1 MWFDVVEYF
10 YIKETSPTPPPPPS
24 LLDRNPIHTFSSR
37 NTKPHTGQAQC
48 ALKHNTDTVV
58 SRITYRGGHFRMR
71 MRRIPI

>member
-1 MWFDVVEYF
+1 VWFDVVII
-10 YIKETSPTPPPPPS
+10 IKETSPTPSPIFI
-24 LLDRNPIHTFSSR
+24 LDRNPIHTFSSR
-37 NTKPHTGQAQC
+37 NTKAHTGQAQC